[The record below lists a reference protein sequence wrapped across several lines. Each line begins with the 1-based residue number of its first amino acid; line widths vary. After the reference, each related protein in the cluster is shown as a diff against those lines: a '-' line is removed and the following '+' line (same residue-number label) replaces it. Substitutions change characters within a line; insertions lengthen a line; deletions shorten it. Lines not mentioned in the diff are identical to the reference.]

1 MYVYIYIYINIYI
14 YTSIYVY
21 TYIYTYVYVHIVLM
35 GCDPAASPR
44 EEELH
49 RSALPKLSPQIP
61 QVDGPMILSQRC
73 LKFLGDP
80 KNSWLVYGE

>member
-1 MYVYIYIYINIYI
+1 
-14 YTSIYVY
+14 
-21 TYIYTYVYVHIVLM
+21 M

-49 RSALPKLSPQIP
+49 RSTLPKLSPQIP
-61 QVDGPMILSQRC
+61 QVDGPTILSQRC
-73 LKFLGDP
+73 LKFWGNP